1 MRLKTGGV
9 GLTLIELLV
18 AITLMGILFGVS
30 LQIFQTGLKAWEVV
44 SQGVAFYKNSSR
56 VMEML
61 TKELRQ
67 ASRIQTIGEN
77 RILFHER
84 GQKIRYLVRGK
95 EVIREVENKS
105 GKWEQSPKR
114 PIAVFKTPVI
124 MNFDRF
130 PSNLIEIR
138 ITGGD
143 KGVSSAVLIRNA
155 EGEG

>member
-1 MRLKTGGV
+1 MRLKAGGA

-18 AITLMGILFGVS
+18 AITLMGVLFGVF
-30 LQIFQTGLKAWEVV
+30 LQIFQTGLRAWEIV

-67 ASRIQTIGEN
+67 TSRIQTIGEN
-77 RILFHER
+77 RILFHKR
-84 GQKIRYLVRGK
+84 GQKIRYLVQGK
-95 EVIREVENKS
+95 EIIREVENR
-105 GKWEQSPKR
+105 KWEKSPKR

-124 MNFDRF
+124 IKFDLS

-138 ITGGD
+138 IAGGD
-143 KGVSSAVLIRNA
+143 KEVSSAVLIRNA